1 MKCEGGGGGG
11 GGGGELGSDL
21 PRSGSESMENIMDP
35 NLAKLMRIAD
45 PLNLDPEYW
54 FYSALSDITRR
65 RDPLC
70 INC

>member
-35 NLAKLMRIAD
+35 NLAKLMRI
-45 PLNLDPEYW
+45 L
-54 FYSALSDITRR
+54 
-65 RDPLC
+65 
-70 INC
+70 

>member
-35 NLAKLMRIAD
+35 NLAKLMRI
-45 PLNLDPEYW
+45 LRIWIRNTGFTLRC
-54 FYSALSDITRR
+54 LI
-65 RDPLC
+65 
-70 INC
+70 